1 MKKAH
6 SNIALII
13 LAAGESKRMG
23 QPKQLLSWKKTTL
36 LGHCIQQAEL
46 SQAQDIYVVLGA
58 HFNSIKQSLTSNNI
72 TILKH
77 DQWALGLGYS
87 IRFGIRHIKD
97 QPYDGALLILADQ
110 PQVNSAYIN
119 RILSTFHNTNTKS
132 IIATSYPKSKGIPI
146 LFAKCFFE
154 DIILNTPAKGAKS
167 ILQKH
172 NQYLISIESE
182 NDLEDIDTLDDYKRL
197 FHKLQ

>member
-119 RILSTFHNTNTKS
+119 RILSTFSQYKYQINYCN
-132 IIATSYPKSKGIPI
+132 I
-146 LFAKCFFE
+146 L
-154 DIILNTPAKGAKS
+154 
-167 ILQKH
+167 
-172 NQYLISIESE
+172 SE
-182 NDLEDIDTLDDYKRL
+182 KQRHPHS
-197 FHKLQ
+197 FC